1 MRVLYRAEAAGD
13 LAQAFSW
20 YQMQRAGLG
29 DEFRTAVQASIHII
43 EGLPD
48 AFPIAQKDV
57 HRALVHRFPYALY
70 YRRLGEDEI
79 EILACLHDRRSPRV
93 WRRRA

>member
-1 MRVLYRAEAAGD
+1 VRVLYRAEAAAD
-13 LAQAFSW
+13 LAQALSW
-20 YQMQRAGLG
+20 YETQRAGLG
-29 DEFRTAVQASIHII
+29 DEFRAAVQASINII

-48 AFPIAQKDV
+48 AFPIAQNNV
-57 HRALVHRFPYALY
+57 RRALVHRFPYAVY
-70 YRRLGEDEI
+70 YRRLGMNEI